1 MKRFPALFFLI
12 VVVFLL
18 ISCFNLERVKNL
30 RYEITLK
37 KQEGSQ
43 EGFLDVSLPLEG
55 QKNQAKID
63 FALGEEKLS
72 TTLDVEEE
80 NPTNALFPLIMTNP
94 ALAKV
99 LTPLGTVQGMVM
111 AMSIGGTPGVGF
123 EIRQKDDQG
132 RMVEFRIPS
141 AENRFGKEAL
151 WIESY
156 VDGNLIFR
164 VLVERE
170 TFFPLVLNLRDPEIL
185 EEGEIGVYF
194 EITEIEWRE

>member
-1 MKRFPALFFLI
+1 MKRFPTLFFLI

-18 ISCFNLERVKNL
+18 SSCFNLERVRHF
-30 RYEITLK
+30 RYAITLET
-37 KQEGSQ
+37 QEGSQ
-43 EGFLDVSLPLEG
+43 EGFLDVSLFLEG
-55 QKNQAKID
+55 QKNRAKID

-80 NPTNALFPLIMTNP
+80 NLTNALFPLIMTNP

-111 AMSIGGTPGVGF
+111 AMSIGGTLGVGF
-123 EIRQKDDQG
+123 EIKQKDDRG

-151 WIESY
+151 WVESY
-156 VDGNLIFR
+156 VDGSLVFR
-164 VLVERE
+164 MLVEKE
-170 TFFPLVLNLRDPEIL
+170 TFFPFVVNLRDPEIL
-185 EEGEIGVYF
+185 EEGEIGEYF
-194 EITEIEWRE
+194 EITEIEWKE